1 MLNLNLLR
9 FHIDASTNWQRQKL
23 FTKHVFPLVLDV
35 GEYVSGTSDGG
46 GDSKRGG
53 GGGKSNSVYIDA
65 CVEMALDLAIDVMV
79 KEGSADSSG
88 NNGSNNSSAAGG
100 KGMVES
106 LEELPEAERKRIS
119 DMMHQAKTPPSV
131 ASDDDGNNG
140 DYTYE
145 LQAVVMHK
153 GSAFSG
159 HYFGYVFCS
168 IVLLSSS

>member
-46 GDSKRGG
+46 GNSKRGG
-53 GGGKSNSVYIDA
+53 GGDKSNSVYIDA

-79 KEGSADSSG
+79 KEGGADSSG
-88 NNGSNNSSAAGG
+88 NNASNTSAAGG

-106 LEELPEAERKRIS
+106 LDELPEAERKRIS
-119 DMMHQAKTPPSV
+119 GMMHRAKTPPSV
-131 ASDDDGNNG
+131 ASADDNNS

-159 HYFGYVFCS
+159 HYFGYVVCYP
-168 IVLLSSS
+168 IVLLSFS